1 MDALRLVWDE
11 AFGAYDFGAG
21 HPMAPIRLEL
31 TARLIRD
38 LGLLSAPGV
47 RVVSAEPASDE
58 VLETVHDPAYVAAV
72 RQASKDPATAEASY
86 GLGTP
91 DTPAFAGMHEASARI
106 AAASRDAALAVWS
119 GAAAH
124 AVNFCGGL
132 HHAMPAVASGFCVYN
147 DIGVAIAAL
156 LDAGAE
162 RVAYVDVDV
171 HHGDGVQQMFWDD
184 PRVLTI
190 SLHESGRVLFPGTGF
205 AQDIGGP
212 AAEGFAVNVA
222 LPAGTADAGWLRAF
236 DATVPALL
244 RAFRPQIMVTQHG
257 CDSHMLD
264 PLAHLAL
271 SLDAQRASYAALH
284 DLAHELCQG
293 RWLATGGG
301 GYEVVDVVPRAWAH
315 LVAIAAHRPI
325 DPGSAVP
332 EEWRDYVRSRCARV
346 APSRM
351 TDGAEAEY
359 RSWATGYDP
368 ADPIDRA
375 VLATRKALYPL
386 HGLDPW
392 FD

>member
-1 MDALRLVWDE
+1 VDALRLVWDE

-47 RVVSAEPASDE
+47 RVVSAEPAPDE
-58 VLETVHDPAYVAAV
+58 VLETVHHPAYVAAV
-72 RQASKDPATAEASY
+72 RQASKDPASAEASY
-86 GLGTP
+86 GLGTA

-106 AAASRDAALAVWS
+106 AAASREAALAVWS
-119 GAAAH
+119 GEAAH

-132 HHAMPAVASGFCVYN
+132 HHAMPALASGFCVYN

-205 AQDIGGP
+205 APDIGGP
-212 AAEGFAVNVA
+212 GAEGFAANVA

-244 RAFRPQIMVTQHG
+244 RAFRPQLLVTQHG
-257 CDSHMLD
+257 CDSHTLD
-264 PLAHLAL
+264 PLAHMAL
-271 SLDAQRASYAALH
+271 SLDAQRASYVALH

-325 DPGSAVP
+325 DPATAVP

-346 APSRM
+346 APARM
-351 TDGAEAEY
+351 TDGADPQH